1 METLTKLSEEV
12 PKMKEKMERLRV
24 NYNTVMTMVDGNL
37 LKMQKAFKS
46 LEKQPLRAMSIHS
59 ISILSNRNNE
69 ALSLLKTEIIK
80 LNFEVDLE
88 MKLA

>member
-37 LKMQKAFKS
+37 LKM
-46 LEKQPLRAMSIHS
+46 
-59 ISILSNRNNE
+59 
-69 ALSLLKTEIIK
+69 
-80 LNFEVDLE
+80 
-88 MKLA
+88 